1 MITLGFDVGGTK
13 VAYGT
18 LVNGRLLDSQQVPAP
33 PGDYE
38 ALVALIAD
46 VVSGSE
52 IPVDVVGVG
61 AESDA
66 LRKAPRPRPPPLPEF
81 KGTPPAPLNVGRTPV
96 LATDGVI
103 DGGGGAGAT
112 AAEDGFA
119 GCGGA
124 AAGSSAVLC
133 RTIWPWPTRAAAA
146 SSAGDIV
153 GRGLS
158 APGWAPDAGDADRG
172 DSDRGDSDDGDAHAG
187 DADDGDADRGDADR
201 GDHLGE
207 QLADTHMGEPLAL
220 RCFWSGGGL
229 RASWANLHALP

>member
-1 MITLGFDVGGTK
+1 MRPESAARQPGASAVMIGAGGPRARSSLLTSVIPSRADVSGLCSVTRY
-13 VAYGT
+13 APAA
-18 LVNGRLLDSQQVPAP
+18 VPAKT
-33 PGDYE
+33 
-38 ALVALIAD
+38 
-46 VVSGSE
+46 SWT
-52 IPVDVVGVG
+52 
-61 AESDA
+61 DA
-66 LRKAPRPRPPPLPEF
+66 
-81 KGTPPAPLNVGRTPV
+81 
-96 LATDGVI
+96 
-103 DGGGGAGAT
+103 GGAG
-112 AAEDGFA
+112 GA
-119 GCGGA
+119 GGVGGA
-124 AAGSSAVLC
+124 GVAVGAGWGGDVILSSWGGSSAMPC

-172 DSDRGDSDDGDAHAG
+172 DSDRGDSDDGDANDG

>member
-1 MITLGFDVGGTK
+1 MVSQGWGGFAGWF
-13 VAYGT
+13 
-18 LVNGRLLDSQQVPAP
+18 RR
-33 PGDYE
+33 
-38 ALVALIAD
+38 
-46 VVSGSE
+46 VVSQGW
-52 IPVDVVGVG
+52 G
-61 AESDA
+61 
-66 LRKAPRPRPPPLPEF
+66 
-81 KGTPPAPLNVGRTPV
+81 
-96 LATDGVI
+96 
-103 DGGGGAGAT
+103 
-112 AAEDGFA
+112 GFA

-172 DSDRGDSDDGDAHAG
+172 DSDRGDSDDGDSNDGDADRGDSDRGDSDDGDANDG

-229 RASWANLHALP
+229 RASWANLHARP